1 MEAVPRMPMIWL
13 ELKEAGEFQFSPP
26 VRQYI
31 QLNYGENPENYSEAL
46 KRLEQLR
53 QTVVNIQRDFE
64 GCSTLRKYFGQLHFL
79 QSRVP
84 MAAGQEAA
92 VPTTWTDLFSGRNVT
107 HDDINYE
114 QACVLY
120 NLGALHSVLGAVDN
134 RLSEEGMKVSCTH
147 FQCSAGAFA
156 YLRDHYNHSYSSDM
170 SSQALSIN
178 ISLMLA
184 QAQECLLEKTLLD
197 NRKSHLV
204 ARICAQVCNYYKDC
218 LRVLDNSEC
227 VPGRIQKEWRKLIC
241 LKISYFSGI
250 THLHVGKQS
259 EEQQKFGEAV
269 AYFQSSLDK
278 LNEAIKQSKGQ
289 SESVQ
294 EALRFTMD
302 VIGGKFN
309 SAKKDNDFIYHESVP
324 GIDTLAAVKG
334 ASLVKP
340 LPVTPTDQSVTGP
353 DLFSKLVPMA
363 THEASSLYSEEK
375 AQLLRDIVAKI
386 EDKNQILER
395 FMESLSS
402 DSVFKVDMFK
412 SLPDTLLEKCAFLSV
427 RPDTVRN
434 LVQAMQALSNVYTDV
449 GSSLEEIHSALEE
462 DEAGEKSL
470 MEVVGQKGLPA
481 RPPALQE
488 IQKDMKKYEAAHQ
501 AASHTN
507 TELHR
512 AMNQHIPNL
521 RLLQG
526 SVEELRNSLPQPQLS
541 QDDMA
546 SLQKMKTILDKVDEM
561 RKQRILL
568 ESQLRDLIHKDDI
581 TGVLVTAD
589 RAEIKTLFAEQLKK
603 YDQLKGYIE
612 QNLVAQDNILKALTE
627 ANVKYAPVRK
637 TLTLTEQ
644 QWNSTVHSLISS
656 FDAYEELMKKAE
668 EGRNFYQDLDKK
680 TSCLLDKTKSY
691 CQTREGERVSLLE
704 REIGKTPPPRSTGQ
718 KPVVGQKVLGSR
730 SGPSSL
736 EAVGPSLAPFGA
748 GEDLPQELRSLPP
761 NMNFA
766 RGTVLPNPGTPPTR
780 PQGTSPFPP
789 SQFPNPQ
796 FPNTDLKLRQ
806 QLAHHLPPNLA
817 PYGQSS
823 GPPQPSAPLQIP
835 GLPQQFHAR
844 SAGGITPVYPQVN
857 QSTASQLP
865 TQGYNPA
872 LWQQAHSGPIV
883 VSGGYTVP
891 PQMGQMPQNS
901 IRSGLPGPQVSL
913 GQQMQTGI
921 PQSSSAQP
929 VMQGTLYQSFSPQPG
944 QIIPSTTPRNAY
956 TGQILPPFQPGQY
969 QPPRPV
975 QAQQQS
981 DFPTSYRPVL
991 VPHTQPQHGL
1001 PGQITVSRPQGAQTQ
1016 PQSGPSNQFHPGQ
1029 LTQNRTQPYMGYAPT
1044 SFSSSQ
1050 THQLSAPIQNPQQVQ
1065 PGSQIFPH
1073 VPFSQNS
1080 QITFGPRPSTQPPMP
1095 PGAVPPQGNMYSFA
1109 PPHMG
1114 QQTIPPQFN
1123 SMFNGTG
1130 GQPMYTPSQS
1140 QIFGTQNV
1148 ARPLSG
1154 QAVVPVM
1161 DNPVPP
1167 SLASTLVPTP
1177 SPAHISPQSQI
1188 STTKPDIPSSSLENQ
1203 NLEPQTTPS
1212 AALPLEVV
1220 SDSTSILDSL
1230 QNKVDHLSI
1239 ESQSK
1244 ASGCGVDKGKNVKSE
1259 LSNSCADAIK
1269 GSQDTMQSTIRND
1282 DTVPGVPKKDQFGD
1296 LDPLWSLNKI

>member
-13 ELKEAGEFQFSPP
+13 ELKEAGEFQFSPS

-31 QLNYGENPENYSEAL
+31 QLNYGENPENYSESL

-64 GCSTLRKYFGQLHFL
+64 GCNTLRMYFGQLHFL

-92 VPTTWTDLFSGRNVT
+92 VPATWTDLFSGRNIT
-107 HDDINYE
+107 HDDITYE

-147 FQCSAGAFA
+147 FQCSAGAFS

-170 SSQALSIN
+170 SSQSLSIN

-204 ARICAQVCNYYKDC
+204 ARICAQVCSYYKDC

-250 THLHVGKQS
+250 TNLHMGKQS

-278 LNEAIKQSKGQ
+278 VNEAIKQSKGQ
-289 SESVQ
+289 SETVQ
-294 EALRFTMD
+294 EALKFTMD
-302 VIGGKFN
+302 VIGGKFI

-324 GIDTLAAVKG
+324 GIETHAAVKG

-386 EDKNQILER
+386 EDKNLILER

-402 DSVFKVDMFK
+402 DSVYKVDMFK
-412 SLPDTLLEKCAFLSV
+412 SLPDALLEKCAFLSV

-449 GSSLEEIHSALEE
+449 GSSLEEVHTALEE

-512 AMNQHIPNL
+512 AINQHIPNL

-546 SLQKMKTILDKVDEM
+546 SLQKMKTILKKVDEM

-589 RAEIKTLFAEQLKK
+589 RVEIKTLFAEQLKK

-612 QNLVAQDNILKALTE
+612 QNLVAQDNFLKALTE
-627 ANVKYAPVRK
+627 SNVKYAPVRK

-644 QWNSTVHSLISS
+644 QWNSTVHSLIAS
-656 FDAYEELMKKAE
+656 FEAYEEFMKKAE

-680 TSCLLDKTKSY
+680 TSCLLEKTKSY

-736 EAVGPSLAPFGA
+736 EAVGPSLPHFGA
-748 GEDLPQELRSLPP
+748 GEDLPQELRSLPS

-766 RGTVLPNPGTPPTR
+766 RGTL
-780 PQGTSPFPP
+780 
-789 SQFPNPQ
+789 FPNPQ
-796 FPNTDLKLRQ
+796 FPNTDLMLRQ
-806 QLAHHLPPNLA
+806 PLAHHLPPNHA
-817 PYGQSS
+817 PYGQAS
-823 GPPQPSAPLQIP
+823 GLPQPSAPLQIP
-835 GLPQQFHAR
+835 RLPQQFQAR
-844 SAGGITPVYPQVN
+844 SAGGVTPVYPQVN
-857 QSTASQLP
+857 QLTASQMP

-872 LWQQAHSGPIV
+872 LWQQGHSEPIA

-891 PQMGQMPQNS
+891 PQMGQMPQNL
-901 IRSGLPGPQVSL
+901 IRPGLPGPQESMPNSL
-913 GQQMQTGI
+913 GQQMPTGM

-929 VMQGTLYQSFSPQPG
+929 VLQGTSYQSVTPQPG
-944 QIIPSTTPRNAY
+944 QSAPSTTPRNAY
-956 TGQILPPFQPGQY
+956 PGQILPPFQPGQY
-969 QPPRPV
+969 QPSRPV

-1001 PGQITVSRPQGAQTQ
+1001 PGQIKVTQ
-1016 PQSGPSNQFHPGQ
+1016 SQSGPSNQFHPGQ
-1029 LTQNRTQPYMGYAPT
+1029 LPQNRTQPYMGYAPT

-1050 THQLSAPIQNPQQVQ
+1050 TQQLSAPIQNPQQVQ

-1080 QITFGPRPSTQPPMP
+1080 QITFGPHPSTHPTMP
-1095 PGAVPPQGNMYSFA
+1095 PGAVPVQGSMYSFA
-1109 PPHMG
+1109 SPHMG

-1140 QIFGTQNV
+1140 QICGPQNV

-1167 SLASTLVPTP
+1167 SLASTLVP
-1177 SPAHISPQSQI
+1177 AHISPQSQI
-1188 STTKPDIPSSSLENQ
+1188 STTKPDIPSSSLEIQ
-1203 NLEPQTTPS
+1203 NLEPQTTSS

-1220 SDSTSILDSL
+1220 SDSTSFLDSL
-1230 QNKVDHLSI
+1230 QNKVDHLCI

-1244 ASGCGVDKGKNVKSE
+1244 ASDCGVDKGKNVKSE
-1259 LSNSCADAIK
+1259 LGNSCADVIN

-1282 DTVPGVPKKDQFGD
+1282 DTVPGVPKKRDI
-1296 LDPLWSLNKI
+1296 W

>member
-13 ELKEAGEFQFSPP
+13 ELKEAGEFQFNFP

-46 KRLEQLR
+46 KKLEQLR
-53 QTVVNIQRDFE
+53 QTVAKIPRDFE

-84 MAAGQEAA
+84 MAFGQEAA
-92 VPTTWTDLFSGRNVT
+92 VPATWMDVFSERNVT

-120 NLGALHSVLGAVDN
+120 NLGALHSFLGAVDN

-204 ARICAQVCNYYKDC
+204 ARICAQVCAYYKDC

-241 LKISYFSGI
+241 LKISYFSAI
-250 THLHVGKQS
+250 THLHTGKQS
-259 EEQQKFGEAV
+259 EEQQKYGEAV
-269 AYFQSSLDK
+269 TYFQSSLDK
-278 LNEAIKQSKGQ
+278 LGEAIKQSKGQ

-324 GIDTLAAVKG
+324 GVDTLVAVKG

-353 DLFSKLVPMA
+353 DLFCKLVPMA

-375 AQLLRDIVAKI
+375 AKLLRDIMAKI

-402 DSVFKVDMFK
+402 DFVYKADMFK
-412 SLPDTLLEKCAFLSV
+412 SLPDALLEKCAFLSV

-449 GSSLEEIHSALEE
+449 GSSLEEVHSALEE

-470 MEVVGQKGLPA
+470 MEVVGQKGMPA

-488 IQKDMKKYEAAHQ
+488 IQKELKKYEAAHQ
-501 AASHTN
+501 TASHTN

-526 SVEELRNSLPQPQLS
+526 PVEELRNSLPQPQLS

-546 SLQKMKTILDKVDEM
+546 SLQKMKTILNKVDEM
-561 RKQRILL
+561 QKQRISLDN
-568 ESQLRDLIHKDDI
+568 QLRDLIHKDDI
-581 TGVLVTAD
+581 TGVLVTTD
-589 RAEIKTLFAEQLKK
+589 RAEIKTLFEEQLKK

-644 QWNSTVHSLISS
+644 QWNSTVQSLIAS
-656 FDAYEELMKKAE
+656 FEAYEDLMKKAE
-668 EGRNFYQDLDKK
+668 EGRDFYQDLDKK
-680 TSCLLDKTKSY
+680 ITSLLDKTKSY
-691 CQTREGERVSLLE
+691 CQTREEERVSLLE
-704 REIGKTPPPRSTGQ
+704 REIGKVPPPRLTAQ
-718 KPVVGQKVLGSR
+718 KPVVGQKVLGPR
-730 SGPSSL
+730 SGPPSL
-736 EAVGPSLAPFGA
+736 EAVGPSVTPFVA
-748 GEDLPQELRSLPP
+748 GDLPKELRSLPP
-761 NMNFA
+761 NMNLA
-766 RGTVLPNPGTPPTR
+766 RGPVPPNPGPHGGTPHIW

-796 FPNTDLKLRQ
+796 FPNTDPKLRQ
-806 QLAHHLPPNLA
+806 QLAQHLPPNHA
-817 PYGQSS
+817 PYGQAS
-823 GPPQPSAPLQIP
+823 GLPLPLAPLQIP
-835 GLPQQFHAR
+835 GLPQQFQAR
-844 SAGGITPVYPQVN
+844 SAGGITSVYPQVN
-857 QSTASQLP
+857 HSTTSQVP
-865 TQGYNPA
+865 TQGYNTV
-872 LWQQAHSGPIV
+872 LWQQAHGGPIA

-901 IRSGLPGPQVSL
+901 IRPGLTGPQVSMPNSL
-913 GQQMQTGI
+913 GQQMPTGM
-921 PQSSSAQP
+921 PQSSSAQQN
-929 VMQGTLYQSFSPQPG
+929 MQGTPYQSFTPQPG
-944 QIIPSTTPRNAY
+944 QSVPSTTSRSVFP
-956 TGQILPPFQPGQY
+956 GQILPPFQPGQF
-969 QPPRPV
+969 QPPRPF
-975 QAQQQS
+975 QAEQQS
-981 DFPTSYRPVL
+981 GFPTGYRPAL

-1001 PGQITVSRPQGAQTQ
+1001 PVSHPQGAQTQ
-1016 PQSGPSNQFHPGQ
+1016 PQSVPSHQFHPGQ
-1029 LTQNRTQPYMGYAPT
+1029 LPQNQPQPYMGYAPT
-1044 SFSSSQ
+1044 SFPTSQ
-1050 THQLSAPIQNPQQVQ
+1050 PQQLSAPLQNPHQVQ
-1065 PGSQIFPH
+1065 PGSQIFPQ

-1080 QITFGPRPSTQPPMP
+1080 QITFGPHPNSQPPMP
-1095 PGAVPPQGNMYSFA
+1095 SGAVPPQGNMYSFA

-1114 QQTIPPQFN
+1114 QQAIPPQFN
-1123 SMFNGTG
+1123 CMFNGTG
-1130 GQPMYTPSQS
+1130 GQPVYTPSQT
-1140 QIFGTQNV
+1140 QILGPQNV
-1148 ARPLSG
+1148 SRHLAG
-1154 QAVVPVM
+1154 QAVAPVM

-1177 SPAHISPQSQI
+1177 SSAHFSPQSHI
-1188 STTKPDIPSSSLENQ
+1188 STTKPDMPSSSLVNQ
-1203 NLEPQTTPS
+1203 NLEPQATIS
-1212 AALPLEVV
+1212 ATRSDEIRQQSSGESLPLEIV
-1220 SDSTSILDSL
+1220 SDSTTVLDSL

-1239 ESQSK
+1239 ESQSE
-1244 ASGCGVDKGKNVKSE
+1244 ASDCGVDKG
-1259 LSNSCADAIK
+1259 
-1269 GSQDTMQSTIRND
+1269 
-1282 DTVPGVPKKDQFGD
+1282 
-1296 LDPLWSLNKI
+1296 